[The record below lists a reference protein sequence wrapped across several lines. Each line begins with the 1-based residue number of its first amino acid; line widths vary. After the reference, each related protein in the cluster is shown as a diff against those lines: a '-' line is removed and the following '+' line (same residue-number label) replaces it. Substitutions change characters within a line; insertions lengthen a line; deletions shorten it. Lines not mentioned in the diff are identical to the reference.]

1 MRKHR
6 LMASPVRLSSLGS
19 RRSSPMATVG
29 WKPIEAVPSHSSA
42 WNGKRRLSAGAVSG
56 SAKSVPL
63 LSIFGRSRRKQQPK
77 RCPRI
82 RDILRVVNGAASHRH
97 AAAGLGTSGLH
108 TGGVLGVPRPR
119 YPYPVR
125 DSGVPPC
132 LHPSSVGGRG
142 CLPRPGDGIPRLSDC
157 PGMGAGG
164 PWFERR
170 SLSSSRKSEIFERP
184 RVGVQSSRRR
194 YNGSAA
200 DAIHACG
207 KRRNSLAAE
216 DSRPNRTVVRRTR
229 SSPPDCY
236 SLASGQLSY

>member
-164 PWFERR
+164 P
-170 SLSSSRKSEIFERP
+170 P
-184 RVGVQSSRRR
+184 RIGVQSSRRR

-207 KRRNSLAAE
+207 KRRDSLAAE
-216 DSRPNRTVVRRTR
+216 DSRPNRTVVRRMR